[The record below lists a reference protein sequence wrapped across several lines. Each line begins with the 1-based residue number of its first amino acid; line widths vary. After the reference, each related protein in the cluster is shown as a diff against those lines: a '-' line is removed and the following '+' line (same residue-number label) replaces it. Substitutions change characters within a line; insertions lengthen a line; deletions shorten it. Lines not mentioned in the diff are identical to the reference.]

1 MTAEMDVDAERDCEP
16 RGFKPGA
23 VAGGVIL
30 LVVGAT
36 LLIDD
41 TGAVATPLR
50 KLIAPLVLIALGAL
64 IAVEK
69 GGIVYGYRG
78 PDEQGRPVRPR
89 PRGGPGAGLWLI
101 GVGIWMLISQLHL
114 WGLDFHNSWPL
125 LLILSGVMMLVRGI
139 R

>member
-1 MTAEMDVDAERDCEP
+1 MSADIDVEAERNTES

-36 LLIDD
+36 LLIDG

-50 KLIAPLVLIALGAL
+50 QLIGPLVLIALGAL

-69 GGIVYGYRG
+69 GGIAYGCRRR
-78 PDEQGRPVRPR
+78 DEQGRRPGR
-89 PRGGPGAGLWLI
+89 RTVADGRRHLDAHLAAPP
-101 GVGIWMLISQLHL
+101 VGIR
-114 WGLDFHNSWPL
+114 FP
-125 LLILSGVMMLVRGI
+125 
-139 R
+139 